1 MILPVRGA
9 TTAGS
14 DVGVMSGMHD
24 IGTWKVKIMLEIMI
38 LRLTKNEKESYT
50 LKIAL
55 HTQHKVV
62 YINIFPLKKS
72 LRCFSKIFIIY
83 YQLSILLSENE
94 FSKMGFW
101 LLWNFYSQGVE
112 TDEVKNV
119 ISQGLNCHKIGK
131 YN

>member
-1 MILPVRGA
+1 
-9 TTAGS
+9 
-14 DVGVMSGMHD
+14 
-24 IGTWKVKIMLEIMI
+24 MLEIMI

-101 LLWNFYSQGVE
+101 LLWNFYSQGAE